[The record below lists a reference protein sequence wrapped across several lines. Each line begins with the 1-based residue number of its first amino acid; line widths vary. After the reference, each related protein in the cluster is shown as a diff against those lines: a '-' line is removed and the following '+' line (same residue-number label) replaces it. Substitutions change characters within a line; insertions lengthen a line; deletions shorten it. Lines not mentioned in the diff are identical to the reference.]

1 MANNVIFIGWDRP
14 VVGREKQAMQLF
26 QKAME
31 YHSKLQADGRI
42 ESFEVVILSAHGGDL
57 NGFIMLK
64 GDAKKLAEIR
74 EEDTFIELTLE
85 ATLCLDGFGIVSGYI
100 GKGVTDILSRWSKL
114 IGK

>member
-1 MANNVIFIGWDRP
+1 
-14 VVGREKQAMQLF
+14 MQLF
-26 QKAME
+26 QKCIE
-31 YHSKLQADGRI
+31 YYSKLQTGGRI
-42 ESFEVVILSAHGGDL
+42 ESFEPVILSRHGGDL
-57 NGFIMLK
+57 NGLIILK
-64 GDAKKLAEIR
+64 GDEKKLAEIR

>member
-1 MANNVIFIGWDRP
+1 MTGDCHVQF
-14 VVGREKQAMQLF
+14 
-26 QKAME
+26 
-31 YHSKLQADGRI
+31 S
-42 ESFEVVILSAHGGDL
+42 ESARVRCPRATRLLSRHGGDL

-64 GDAKKLAEIR
+64 GDEKKLAEIR

-85 ATLCLDGFGIVSGYI
+85 ASLCLDGFGIVSGYI